1 MCKELGGVAWTG
13 RLQIMKPEDQ
23 ISSPA
28 TRPPRA
34 YTTHSRGTAQLH
46 TWEMRLK
53 EQSDGTDKEVV
64 NYVGKRPSWETDCHS
79 AGQEI
84 NSILHL
90 TQGSSPCS
98 HEDITKP

>member
-1 MCKELGGVAWTG
+1 
-13 RLQIMKPEDQ
+13 MKPEDQ

-64 NYVGKRPSWETDCHS
+64 NYVGKRPS
-79 AGQEI
+79 
-84 NSILHL
+84 
-90 TQGSSPCS
+90 
-98 HEDITKP
+98 